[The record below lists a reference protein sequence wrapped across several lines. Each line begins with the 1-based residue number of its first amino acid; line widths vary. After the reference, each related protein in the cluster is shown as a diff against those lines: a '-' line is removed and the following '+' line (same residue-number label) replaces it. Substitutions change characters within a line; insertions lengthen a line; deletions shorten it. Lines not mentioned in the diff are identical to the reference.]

1 MKRKTNAAAQFIS
14 GDREPTRD
22 QNEAYYLIKVKKVY
36 KTTKQAMNGT
46 S

>member
-14 GDREPTRD
+14 EDREPNRD
-22 QNEAYYLIKVKKVY
+22 QKEAYYLLKVKKVY
-36 KTTKQAMNGT
+36 KATKQAMNGT

>member
-14 GDREPTRD
+14 EDREPNRD
-22 QNEAYYLIKVKKVY
+22 QKEAYYLIKVKKVQ